1 MRRPSLL
8 SALVLLFLALP
19 IHAAADAVP
28 SPESF
33 LGHRVGEDRKLAP
46 WPKVVEYLRLVDAA
60 SDRVSIESA
69 GTSTLGN
76 DMPVV
81 ILTSE
86 ANQRNLDRYRE
97 IARRLADPGGLSED
111 EARALVAEGKT

>member
-1 MRRPSLL
+1 MRPRNLF
-8 SALVLLFLALP
+8 SALVLLALP
-19 IHAAADAVP
+19 LQAADIP

-33 LGHRVGEDRKLAP
+33 LGHKVGADRKLAP
-46 WPKVVEYLRLVDAA
+46 WPKVIEYLRLVDAA

-81 ILTSE
+81 VLTSE

-97 IARRLADPGGLSED
+97 IARRLADPAGLSED
-111 EARALVAEGKT
+111 EA